1 MVERRPEA
9 FTGAVSFRPPDHQQL
24 ADMLNRRGIQAIAD
38 FLVHRHA
45 RFALVAEHADL
56 DELMGVEVDFDFGQ
70 HGFGQP
76 FSADENDGLERV
88 GLRAQVGTLGGR
100 EFDGGH
106 EK

>member
-1 MVERRPEA
+1 
-9 FTGAVSFRPPDHQQL
+9 
-24 ADMLNRRGIQAIAD
+24 
-38 FLVHRHA
+38 
-45 RFALVAEHADL
+45 
-56 DELMGVEVDFDFGQ
+56 MGVEVDFDFGQ